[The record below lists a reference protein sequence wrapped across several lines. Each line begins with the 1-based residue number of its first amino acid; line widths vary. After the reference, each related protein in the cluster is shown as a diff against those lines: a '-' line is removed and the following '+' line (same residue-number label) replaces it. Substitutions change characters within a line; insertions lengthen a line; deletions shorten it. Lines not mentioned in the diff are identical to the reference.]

1 MPARAVPPLVWPLA
15 LCLLLCLASLMIGVR
30 PLAWSQ
36 LLSLGSED
44 WLTLR
49 ASRLPRLVALLCC
62 GAGLAVCGVILQQ
75 LVRNRFV
82 EPGTTGALDAAKLG
96 ILVSLSLWPTA
107 GSFTRMLF
115 ALAFSLLACGGFLL
129 IIRRLR
135 LRSLVLVPVI
145 GLSYGGVLSALA
157 EFYAYRHNILQSMRG
172 WLLGDFSKIVQGHYE
187 ILYLVLPVLVLSYL
201 YAQRFTLMSMGEEM
215 ASSLGLGYAGTAAL
229 GLLLV
234 AVTVATTVITV
245 GAIPFVGLVVPNL
258 VALRFGE
265 NLARTLPWVALGGAM
280 LLLVCDIAGRLLMH
294 PYELPIGLTA
304 GGLGGLLFLVL
315 IGRGL
320 R

>member
-1 MPARAVPPLVWPLA
+1 MFV
-15 LCLLLCLASLMIGVR
+15 LLCLASLLIGAR
-30 PLAWSQ
+30 PLAGAQ
-36 LLSLGSED
+36 LLSLSSED

-135 LRSLVLVPVI
+135 LRNLVLVPVI

-187 ILYLVLPVLVLSYL
+187 ILYLVLPVLVLSYC
-201 YAQRFTLMSMGEEM
+201 YAQRFTLMGMGEEM

-245 GAIPFVGLVVPNL
+245 GAIPFVGLVVPHL
-258 VALRFGE
+258 VALRCGE